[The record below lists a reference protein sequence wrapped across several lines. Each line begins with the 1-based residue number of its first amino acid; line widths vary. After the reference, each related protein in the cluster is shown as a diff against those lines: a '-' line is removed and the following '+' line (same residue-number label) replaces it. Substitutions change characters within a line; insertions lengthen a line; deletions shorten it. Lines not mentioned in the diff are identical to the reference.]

1 MVRLYGRAG
10 RLTAKNGGFRPGQM
24 LPRAQP
30 RATLLD
36 AAAAPPPTERARRLE
51 ALARARTRRRAKGFA
66 APAAGA
72 PRRPFECTFR
82 EPSPGEPGFDA
93 AGAQRSKLRVSAH
106 GRRLDGRPL

>member
-1 MVRLYGRAG
+1 MCTTGRRPSAHKLGQELG
-10 RLTAKNGGFRPGQM
+10 RLGPDVAPQQQRRPTKQTREQR
-24 LPRAQP
+24 LK
-30 RATLLD
+30 TL
-36 AAAAPPPTERARRLE
+36 ALE
-51 ALARARTRRRAKGFA
+51 RTRRRAKGFA